1 MPSRNSTLNQSAAS
15 LRDIL
20 EERSDQFEVLEPSK
34 MYGDGQKNQMN
45 KLNVQ
50 LRDYMK
56 MNKDLDDQ
64 IASLNS
70 EISKAKHNANY
81 QDDDIKRKIMTVHE
95 QKKTIDTLRIKQKD
109 TTIQLEKVK
118 LRNDNCEGD
127 CKRYNQQIKEM
138 DAKIRNVNDEIDT
151 AQREIANDQAIIDEL
166 LPKKKRLEEAQREK
180 EIKHKRRI
188 EELLANRK
196 KTQILPVPEVQ
207 KHLPTM
213 LDNYRK
219 SHVDKDAKPAEIKQL
234 EAKVEQARIRSRNL
248 DKEILLTHR
257 EKDKVELAIRNL
269 EMEISQAETN
279 CEGVRKQMKQIDA
292 NHKKELE
299 EMTVTIE
306 RLELE
311 KRGLEQEL
319 QNADHELKQ
328 VQNQKIGHKA
338 PIEDEVKQM
347 ASLLEKWGMWSFE
360 SYEVPPLKKNW
371 FDDYEAE

>member
-1 MPSRNSTLNQSAAS
+1 MIIIHDFRNTVKI
-15 LRDIL
+15 R
-20 EERSDQFEVLEPSK
+20 K
-34 MYGDGQKNQMN
+34 KNP
-45 KLNVQ
+45 
-50 LRDYMK
+50 
-56 MNKDLDDQ
+56 
-64 IASLNS
+64 
-70 EISKAKHNANY
+70 
-81 QDDDIKRKIMTVHE
+81 KI
-95 QKKTIDTLRIKQKD
+95 
-109 TTIQLEKVK
+109 
-118 LRNDNCEGD
+118 
-127 CKRYNQQIKEM
+127 
-138 DAKIRNVNDEIDT
+138 AKIWY
-151 AQREIANDQAIIDEL
+151 AQQFPPTSL
-166 LPKKKRLEEAQREK
+166 FPF
-180 EIKHKRRI
+180 
-188 EELLANRK
+188 ANRK

-207 KHLPTM
+207 KHLPKM

-319 QNADHELKQ
+319 QNADH
-328 VQNQKIGHKA
+328 GRG
-338 PIEDEVKQM
+338 VKNVETR
-347 ASLLEKWGMWSFE
+347 EKM
-360 SYEVPPLKKNW
+360 VRKMKKNVDNVKKW
-371 FDDYEAE
+371 EKFEKVWKMRKAEKKCEKRVVF